1 MKIVRSNLADYIE
14 AFILDK
20 LKIEHENSLVLKRNE
35 VAEAMECAPSQV
47 TYVLS
52 TRFTV
57 ARGFQVE
64 SRRGAGGFVRIVR
77 VSAQR
82 PLQANAADNQR
93 QEAKRQELSQ
103 LLQLLQR
110 REVLTRREASIVET
124 FFRLLQDEVE
134 PECSERLLQAFL
146 MNLPDLK

>member
-110 REVLTRREASIVET
+110 REVLTRRESSIVET